1 MAKQNQS
8 SAKESE
14 PSGNKYMSNGV
25 VSGEGLRQY
34 AEISKRMKERP
45 ELEKVMMGENWSKI
59 NAWITFLLLE
69 QLEKR

>member
-8 SAKESE
+8 NEKESA
-14 PSGNKYMSNGV
+14 PVNKYMSNGV
-25 VSGEGLRQY
+25 VTAEGLRQY
-34 AEISKRMKERP
+34 AEISNRMKTRP

-69 QLEKR
+69 HLENR